1 MRKSF
6 TWLSSLIV
14 LMLLSFQMALAAP
27 QLATNGLSP
36 SDGGKIDPNNAEFTL
51 TFKGDVMPTE
61 GQIIGLYSSST
72 TQPENKAIQLRA
84 VDKSTDGSVI
94 TYTHPDGTVTFN
106 GKVVTI
112 VFNDVDWSTVPTYWV
127 TIGSSA
133 IKDAT
138 GNFDVATAF
147 DGGDLTDKWD
157 FTVKDLVPPTWSQLD
172 PKDNAIEVA
181 VDKTFSIKFNED
193 VKFVGATPYV
203 QQLEDFAIYT
213 STDWDNVVNEQE
225 GGDLVSTYAPN
236 LLFYNDGGLV
246 NPTTTAG
253 VAFDSISINWVAD
266 LPGNTDLYV
275 RIKKD
280 MLQDL
285 EGNKFAGMN
294 DEDLWNITTK

>member
-72 TQPENKAIQLRA
+72 TQLENKAIQLRA

-112 VFNDVDWSTVPTYWV
+112 VFNDVDWVSGPTYWV
-127 TIGSSA
+127 TIGASA

-138 GNFDVATAF
+138 GNFNAAAAEAF
-147 DGGDLTDKWD
+147 GTDNKWT

-193 VKFVGATPYV
+193 VKFVGSTPYV

-213 STDWDNVVNEQE
+213 STDWENIVFSQE
-225 GGDLVSTYAPN
+225 GGDLVSTYAPT

-246 NPTTTAG
+246 NPVTTAG
-253 VAFDSISINWVAD
+253 VAFDSISIDWDAD

-285 EGNKFAGMN
+285 EGNK
-294 DEDLWNITTK
+294 